1 MLNPERTLVAG
12 VAGVPLRAL
21 LPDLVLEPLRTL
33 LEGVP

>member
-1 MLNPERTLVAG
+1 MLNLERTV

-21 LPDLVLEPLRTL
+21 LPDLVLEPLRAL